1 MLAMAEPFL
10 PLLHGCARARVA
22 DDRLLKCLGLL
33 LKWPLQGL
41 AKYARRV
48 GKSLLKLLNLGE
60 REQGQRRAGR
70 GGGAKRAG
78 AELPQRGS
86 PRCLYFDPSEALAA
100 GGHALS
106 PQSSGAAGTGAFAVT
121 SELAVAVAAL

>member
-48 GKSLLKLLNLGE
+48 GKGLLKLLTWASGS
-60 REQGQRRAGR
+60 
-70 GGGAKRAG
+70 GGSGAAG
-78 AELPQRGS
+78 AAAAQSELVQG
-86 PRCLYFDPSEALAA
+86 CLKGLATLLYFDPSEALAA
-100 GGHALS
+100 GGHALA
-106 PQSSGAAGTGAFAVT
+106 PQSSVGADTGAFAVT
-121 SELAVAVAAL
+121 PELAVAAAAL

>member
-48 GKSLLKLLNLGE
+48 GKGLLKLLTWASRCRG
-60 REQGQRRAGR
+60 GGR
-70 GGGAKRAG
+70 GGGG
-78 AELPQRGS
+78 ANRVQGCLKGARHAAFTS
-86 PRCLYFDPSEALAA
+86 TPRRP
-100 GGHALS
+100 S
-106 PQSSGAAGTGAFAVT
+106 PQAATRSHPNPPEQRTRAR
-121 SELAVAVAAL
+121 LR

>member
-48 GKSLLKLLNLGE
+48 GKGLLKLLTWASGS
-60 REQGQRRAGR
+60 RGSGGR
-70 GGGAKRAG
+70 GAAAAQNELVQSCLKGARHA
-78 AELPQRGS
+78 AFTS
-86 PRCLYFDPSEALAA
+86 TPRRP
-100 GGHALS
+100 S
-106 PQSSGAAGTGAFAVT
+106 PQAATRLHPNPPEQRTRAR
-121 SELAVAVAAL
+121 LR